1 MLICTIAIVLF
12 DRLSDCFVNFR
23 SHRLSI
29 WLHRARRAQAE
40 ICKSRPGALPKL
52 EPARARIPLRKLC
65 GNSSTRTDQI
75 IPHSLAVEINQAYRY
90 LTGFLKMTNDAFYTL
105 VVLLVGSFVIFLC
118 AVWFIERRGDR
129 RRKAKRE
136 RRKFKL

>member
-1 MLICTIAIVLF
+1 
-12 DRLSDCFVNFR
+12 
-23 SHRLSI
+23 
-29 WLHRARRAQAE
+29 
-40 ICKSRPGALPKL
+40 
-52 EPARARIPLRKLC
+52 
-65 GNSSTRTDQI
+65 
-75 IPHSLAVEINQAYRY
+75 
-90 LTGFLKMTNDAFYTL
+90 MTNDAFYTL